1 MQIKGEANPNYA
13 SELRARLSGLSP
25 AERKV
30 YFKQLR
36 LQQRSLSRYLERMEY
51 NYDRTKTLHSSLV
64 GEEPALVTQAETLM
78 QAQRQSILQY
88 RAMARTIAELRN
100 REDSVKID
108 AADFKADLYA
118 GFEFD
123 TLYQDQEQNSSFFS
137 KSLPFVAL
145 DLRHSF
151 HWPENEKWLEAF
163 GTLSFQSASKETSD
177 TVAVITSTGNFKGEM
192 GAWLMHPFTENV
204 SWGVLGST
212 GLVGYTT
219 PETGPD
225 LAGGGNRD
233 QFLATYH
240 LGVTL
245 RQEEGPLRNSVAEI
259 AYEKDPLFIHSN
271 RLLVRGKVVLTQ
283 FGSSGANG
291 DFYMEGWAS
300 KGQVGRD
307 EAVLLLGLRLS
318 TLSFFRD
325 LGSGKL

>member
-1 MQIKGEANPNYA
+1 
-13 SELRARLSGLSP
+13 
-25 AERKV
+25 
-30 YFKQLR
+30 
-36 LQQRSLSRYLERMEY
+36 
-51 NYDRTKTLHSSLV
+51 
-64 GEEPALVTQAETLM
+64 
-78 QAQRQSILQY
+78 
-88 RAMARTIAELRN
+88 
-100 REDSVKID
+100 
-108 AADFKADLYA
+108 
-118 GFEFD
+118 
-123 TLYQDQEQNSSFFS
+123 
-137 KSLPFVAL
+137 
-145 DLRHSF
+145 
-151 HWPENEKWLEAF
+151 
-163 GTLSFQSASKETSD
+163 
-177 TVAVITSTGNFKGEM
+177 
-192 GAWLMHPFTENV
+192 
-204 SWGVLGST
+204 
-212 GLVGYTT
+212 VGYTT